1 MATLTVQP
9 ANPVSFDDEMMA
21 LALQLEEINCQP
33 TVQKGKYKVG
43 NPPDMELA
51 FATFQKEVQ
60 MHMQFLNDLNFA
72 HSVARAVDT
81 DAEAIAES
89 VQDEDREQR
98 DRRLALQLSGQN
110 PDDVPPPYAEVGVA
124 TSVEGDK
131 VSGLFR
137 IENRTDPQT
146 RSASVTSMPNYKLR
160 HSNNHF
166 LPFWKTIR
174 WENLLD
180 H

>member
-33 TVQKGKYKVG
+33 TVQKGKYKAD

-60 MHMQFLNDLNFA
+60 MHMQFLNDLNLA
-72 HSVARAVDT
+72 HSIARAVDA
-81 DAEAIAES
+81 DAQVIAET
-89 VQDEDREQR
+89 VQDEGREER

-110 PDDVPPPYAEVGVA
+110 PDDAPPPYAEVGSA
-124 TSVEGDK
+124 ISVQQGDD
-131 VSGLFR
+131 VSWISQLPALR
-137 IENRTDPQT
+137 LI
-146 RSASVTSMPNYKLR
+146 RSS
-160 HSNNHF
+160 
-166 LPFWKTIR
+166 
-174 WENLLD
+174 
-180 H
+180 